1 MNARIA
7 DNAGTPQLKQFL
19 MVNIKTEFPRGI
31 RIGSLAM
38 VASTEATSVHLV
50 RANSNKPQ
58 ATSFKLQAPRTSSDK
73 RQAPSTKVQA
83 PSHKPQA
90 PGPWTLEKV
99 SSTFDQGT
107 LLR

>member
-1 MNARIA
+1 
-7 DNAGTPQLKQFL
+7 
-19 MVNIKTEFPRGI
+19 MVNIKTEFLREYTDQVI
-31 RIGSLAM
+31 SARETADD
-38 VASTEATSVHLV
+38 A
-50 RANSNKPQ
+50 RAPGPGQKPQ
-58 ATSFKLQAPRTSSDK
+58 ATSFKHQAPRTSSGK

-83 PSHKPQA
+83 SSHKPQA